1 MPDLALR
8 LKRWVRAA
16 SCVVALTGG
25 VMLPATG
32 ASWSDRFVDEQD
44 RKFDL
49 SQHLLQ
55 HRGFLPVPIIVT
67 EPAVGYGLGAALLW
81 FSESLAEARDRSAAR
96 GERFA
101 PPNVGAL
108 AGFKTENGS
117 QGVGA
122 GYFGSVAGDRFR
134 FLAGAA
140 RVDLKLDYYG
150 YLDQP
155 RRFALKADGLMAQG
169 IARLGASDWFAGA
182 RYIYVGT
189 EARFERERPPVV
201 PRADLQSD
209 IGRLSL
215 LIDYDSRDNILTPA
229 RGSYVEIDIGAARPD
244 LGSSTSFENA
254 NARGYHYAPLG
265 DKAVLGLRADGKFTR
280 GDVPF
285 YALPFITLR
294 GVPAVRYQGERVLV
308 AEAELRYNFTP
319 RWAVV
324 GFGGAGKA
332 YGRESFADAKT
343 VGAGGLGFRY
353 LIARKLGLYAGLD
366 VARGPEETAVY
377 IQVGSAW
384 F

>member
-1 MPDLALR
+1 M
-8 LKRWVRAA
+8 
-16 SCVVALTGG
+16 
-25 VMLPATG
+25 
-32 ASWSDRFVDEQD
+32 
-44 RKFDL
+44 
-49 SQHLLQ
+49 
-55 HRGFLPVPIIVT
+55 
-67 EPAVGYGLGAALLW
+67 GYGLGAALVW
-81 FSESLAEARDRSAAR
+81 FSESLAEAREKSTAR

-101 PPNVGAL
+101 PPSIGAL

-117 QGVGA
+117 QGVGG

-140 RVDLKLDYYG
+140 RVDLNLDYSG
-150 YLDQP
+150 DLDEP
-155 RRFALKADGLMAQG
+155 RRFALNADGLMAQG
-169 IARLGASDWFAGA
+169 IARLGGSDWFAGA

-189 EARFERERPPVV
+189 EARFERERPPLV
-201 PRADLQSD
+201 PRSDLQSD

-229 RGSYVEIDIGAARPD
+229 RGSYVEIDIGAARPG

-254 NARGYHYAPLG
+254 NARGHHYAPLG
-265 DKAVLGLRADGKFTR
+265 EKLVLGLRADGKFPR

-285 YALPFITLR
+285 YALPFVTLR

-308 AEAELRYNFTP
+308 AEAELRYNVTP

-332 YGRESFADAKT
+332 YGRESFSDAQT

-353 LIARKLGLYAGLD
+353 LLARKLGLYAGLD